1 MPVSTHVYGSLISA
15 LATGKVNLSTDTLK
29 VMLVSSGYVPN
40 QAEDQFASTPAAF
53 EITGTGYTAGG
64 MALTDVTLAESG
76 GHTLTLSAANT
87 QWPGAIFTAAGAV
100 VYDSQSGSNTTNPLI
115 GFINFGGE
123 QSPSGAVPFSI
134 NWASGVVLQ
143 FNTPTATVVAFDAVG
158 TGGAASDASSA
169 SGTHTATAGAQVLA
183 YVGAV
188 STASASSVTYGGAAM
203 TLLGQVNYEGSSFAG
218 TLSLFGLSDAPGG
231 TQTVDVAFNA
241 AAAAAFGTV
250 SYTGVGSVGTPS
262 TTSGAG
268 TSPSQSLT
276 CAEGQMISQA
286 FGSQAVF
293 TASSGGTRRFLGDN
307 GSADGLVIQDSTAST
322 TFTATS
328 AASDPFAGIG
338 VVLSP

>member
-1 MPVSTHVYGSLISA
+1 MAVSTHVYGSLNSA
-15 LATGKVNLSTDTLK
+15 LATGTVNLATDTLK

-64 MALTDVTLAESG
+64 MPLSDVTLALG
-76 GHTLTLSAANT
+76 GNSLTLSAANT
-87 QWPGAIFTAAGAV
+87 SWPGAIFTAAGAV
-100 VYDSQSGSNTTNPLI
+100 VYDAQSGSNTTNPLI

-143 FNTPTATVVAFDAVG
+143 FNTPSATVVAFDAVG

-188 STASASSVTYGGAAM
+188 STESASSVTYGGAAM
-203 TLLGQVNYEGSSFAG
+203 TLLGQMNYEGSAFAG

-231 TQTVDVAFNA
+231 TQTVDVTFNA

-250 SYTGVGSVGTPS
+250 SYTGVSSVGTPS

-276 CAEGQMISQA
+276 CAAGQMISQA